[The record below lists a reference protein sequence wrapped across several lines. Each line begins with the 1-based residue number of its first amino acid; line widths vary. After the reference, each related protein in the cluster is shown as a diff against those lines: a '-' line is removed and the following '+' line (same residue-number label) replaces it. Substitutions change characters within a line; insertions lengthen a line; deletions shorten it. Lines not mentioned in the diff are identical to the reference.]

1 MRISD
6 DDHDYLMD
14 LAFERED
21 WDHYDQADGE
31 SCGIVES
38 DRSGHSQTSDED

>member
-21 WDHYDQADGE
+21 WDHYDQADDAE
-31 SCGIVES
+31 SVES
-38 DRSGHSQTSDED
+38 DGSGHSQTSDEV

>member
-14 LAFERED
+14 LVFERED
-21 WDHYDQADGE
+21 WDRYDQADGDK
-31 SCGIVES
+31 SVES
-38 DRSGHSQTSDED
+38 DGSGHSQTSDEV